1 MASIRV
7 IFKRLVL
14 CAAGCVGIAYVTDYL
29 YLRFRMLHPK
39 PSDPYES
46 ITALRILAIPEKN
59 GKTEYQVDAQNPEQ
73 IVTCVHSLFPH
84 YGYLPCWYV
93 KPRINQPIPM

>member
-46 ITALRILAIPEKN
+46 ITALRILAIPRAIFA
-59 GKTEYQVDAQNPEQ
+59 GSDWGGRAA
-73 IVTCVHSLFPH
+73 CVAAALCRPRLGQQLPHS
-84 YGYLPCWYV
+84 G
-93 KPRINQPIPM
+93 R